1 MAEVKRN
8 AAIETTSPLWI
19 LKSADAF
26 FSFTFTSP
34 FLMRGKIPP
43 FMPLASKILESTLS
57 SLRPLSSVP
66 AVKVLKSIVASIK
79 VKPLK
84 FNLVLIYI
92 EKSTQIMYNTPMD
105 FKSQLSAFFSQPALL
120 ACIFSWLSAQF
131 LKTLIKLFSG
141 KVHSLKELLE
151 LLLWRTGSMPSSH
164 AALVTTLCTTIGF
177 HSGVDSDVFIL
188 SLGFFLVTVRD
199 AVGVR
204 RANGLQAA
212 LLNKLGRVL
221 SEKGIIE
228 FKAIKEVQG
237 HTPAE
242 VIMGILLGFVIGY
255 AFCVLK

>member
-1 MAEVKRN
+1 
-8 AAIETTSPLWI
+8 
-19 LKSADAF
+19 
-26 FSFTFTSP
+26 
-34 FLMRGKIPP
+34 
-43 FMPLASKILESTLS
+43 
-57 SLRPLSSVP
+57 
-66 AVKVLKSIVASIK
+66 
-79 VKPLK
+79 
-84 FNLVLIYI
+84 
-92 EKSTQIMYNTPMD
+92 
-105 FKSQLSAFFSQPALL
+105 
-120 ACIFSWLSAQF
+120 
-131 LKTLIKLFSG
+131 
-141 KVHSLKELLE
+141 
-151 LLLWRTGSMPSSH
+151 MPSSH